1 MRQWIGSPFFDK
13 LGMARKARVE
23 FESALYHVLDR
34 GHRREAMIGDDAD
47 PSGH

>member
-23 FESALYHVLDR
+23 FEGALYHVLDR
-34 GHRREAMIGDDAD
+34 GHRREE
-47 PSGH
+47 PRFS